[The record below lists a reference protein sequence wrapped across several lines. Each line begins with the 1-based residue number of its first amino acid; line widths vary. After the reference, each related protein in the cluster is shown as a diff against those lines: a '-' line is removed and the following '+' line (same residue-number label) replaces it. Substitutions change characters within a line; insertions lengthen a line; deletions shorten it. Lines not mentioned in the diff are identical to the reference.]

1 MSIQLETDRNGQII
15 AKPVIGWTTA
25 TVAGMSVIL
34 AIRYIET
41 LAEIETGGK
50 SLQLA
55 LTPQQCLQL
64 SETLNKKAKRILED
78 QPLPGKPLN

>member
-55 LTPQQCLQL
+55 LTPQQCLEL
-64 SETLNKKAKRILED
+64 SETLTRLAKKNLQAHPGT
-78 QPLPGKPLN
+78 PLS